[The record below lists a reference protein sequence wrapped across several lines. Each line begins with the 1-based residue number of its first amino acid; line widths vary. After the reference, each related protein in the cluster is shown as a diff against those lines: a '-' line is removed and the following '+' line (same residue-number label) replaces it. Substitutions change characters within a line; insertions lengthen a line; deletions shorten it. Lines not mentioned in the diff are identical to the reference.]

1 MTFLSLP
8 HLLASSMPPQ
18 LRVVRRPTVPAPMGG
33 APAPRRSGG
42 GMRGGF
48 AAMRHRNFRLYIS
61 GQIVSLIGTWMQ
73 SVSQP
78 WLVLLLGG
86 SPLQLATVMALQFA
100 PSLLLAP
107 LGGVLADRID
117 KRKALMGTQFVAML
131 ETSTLFV
138 LTFTGVVEIWHIY
151 VLALV
156 LGLVRAVDAPVRQSF
171 AAEMVPR
178 EDLVNA
184 IALNAATF
192 NAARVVG
199 PAVAGVTLAIWGPA
213 FNFAL
218 DGVSYLAVLGALW
231 MMRPEELHRDAQRE
245 TTVSVWSSLGEGIRY
260 SWRTPTVRWPLILLA
275 GAAAFGMN
283 FQTLLPLFTKFT
295 LGMGAEGYGALYAA
309 MGVGSL
315 IGSLSLAFAG
325 SRRPLL
331 PLILAGGAAFV
342 VFELLLGLFPVAAVS
357 FPMVVLVGL
366 ASMVMVNTINVT
378 VQHGVPHELR
388 GRVMSLYVMVFA
400 GSAPIGGYFAGAL
413 AELFGADVA
422 FVFGAIGASF
432 FVALFGYQLFWRGL
446 TVPASRPAP
455 PSVLKPVERVQPIE
469 PAESA
474 EPEAGGDGAV
484 PEGAVRATG
493 SADGPQ
499 RDEPQAIGA

>member
-1 MTFLSLP
+1 
-8 HLLASSMPPQ
+8 MPPQ
-18 LRVVRRPTVPAPMGG
+18 LRVVRRPSVPSPVPAPRH
-33 APAPRRSGG
+33 PRRGG
-42 GMRGGF
+42 GLRSGF
-48 AAMRHRNFRLYIS
+48 SALRHRNFRLYIS

-86 SPLQLATVMALQFA
+86 SPLELATVMALQFA

-107 LGGVLADRID
+107 VGGVLADRID
-117 KRKALMGTQFVAML
+117 KRKALMATQFTAMV
-131 ETSTLFV
+131 ETSALFV
-138 LTFTGVVEIWHIY
+138 LTFTGVVQIWHIFL
-151 VLALV
+151 LAFI
-156 LGLVRAVDAPVRQSF
+156 LGLVRAVDSPVRQAF

-184 IALNAATF
+184 IALNSATF
-192 NAARVVG
+192 NAARVIG
-199 PAVAGVTLAIWGPA
+199 PAIAGVTLALWGPA

-218 DGVSYLAVLGALW
+218 DGVTYIAVLAGLK
-231 MMRPEELHRDAQRE
+231 MMNPSELHRVERPDAFA
-245 TTVSVWSSLGEGIRY
+245 SVWSSIGEGIHY

-275 GAAAFGMN
+275 GTATFGMN

-309 MGVGSL
+309 MGLGSL

-331 PLILAGGAAFV
+331 GMILGGGIVFAIFELIL
-342 VFELLLGLFPVAAVS
+342 GLVPTIAVS
-357 FPMVVLVGL
+357 FPVIVVVGL
-366 ASMVMVNTINVT
+366 ASMLMVNTINVT

-422 FVFGAIGASF
+422 FIIGALFASI
-432 FVALFGYQLFWRGL
+432 FVGLFAHQLFWRGL
-446 TVPASRPAP
+446 HVPSTRP
-455 PSVLKPVERVQPIE
+455 S
-469 PAESA
+469 PAT
-474 EPEAGGDGAV
+474 EPEPMEADARPRALGA
-484 PEGAVRATG
+484 
-493 SADGPQ
+493 
-499 RDEPQAIGA
+499 